1 MKNQEANKFYQI
13 LQKQFSR
20 RINLDLSRIKYFLFK
35 KKIYPNQIEGEI
47 ITVKGSDGKN
57 SVVQSLKAIFIE
69 NKKKITTFTSPGI
82 ISPLDRIFI
91 KDKFISF
98 KKFKNISKKII
109 KSKIKLTLFE
119 AITLIYIICINKLK
133 GFDYH
138 IVEAGAGWEK
148 DSINLWENPKIQIV
162 TNINLQHLDLFK
174 VKTLAEV
181 VKIKVGYLSKNTNI
195 YIGKQ
200 TPKVLK
206 IIKKILKKNPSKITY
221 PSTWKIIKSKNEY
234 SYKDRK
240 NTIPIKSRYIHS
252 EGLLNNLGLAI
263 KVALDFNIAPS
274 IIKKTIPKINYEGR
288 MQYVNKGRLRKFLN
302 KNEELLL
309 DGAHSNTSG
318 KNLFNYLKT
327 IKLPIYCVWGMQ
339 KNKVPDE
346 FLKEFKGIFKKII
359 TVKIPNEPNSCSAK
373 QLMDI
378 ANDQNYNVEI
388 AKGIKQSLQILSSKE
403 KKLIV
408 VMGSLYWVGSVLKEN

>member
-1 MKNQEANKFYQI
+1 MISSEIYYNK
-13 LQKQFSR
+13 LQKKYSR
-20 RINLDLSRIKYFLFK
+20 KINLDRKRIFK
-35 KKIYPNQIEGEI
+35 VLKKLKFPHLNLKKPINLI
-47 ITVKGSDGKN
+47 GSDGKYTTGIN
-57 SVVQSLKAIFIE
+57 LLNFIE
-69 NKKKITTFTSPGI
+69 ANKKNTTFFQSPHLV
-82 ISPLDRIFI
+82 SVCHRFRL
-91 KDKFISF
+91 KKKFINLNQIQ
-98 KKFKNISKKII
+98 KYEDII
-109 KSKIKLTLFE
+109 DKTRLKLTLFE
-119 AITLIYIICINKLK
+119 VLTMIYLLAANDQKKVDYNIC
-133 GFDYH
+133 
-138 IVEAGAGWEK
+138 EAGAGFEA
-148 DSINLWENPKIQIV
+148 DSTNLWEVPEAQII

-206 IIKKILKKNPSKITY
+206 IIKKILKKNTSKITY
-221 PSTWKIIKSKNEY
+221 PSTWKIIKSKNKY

-288 MQYVNKGRLRKFLN
+288 MQYVNKGKLRKYLN

-373 QLMDI
+373 QLMNI

-388 AKGIKQSLQILSSKE
+388 AKGIKQALQTLSSKE

>member
-1 MKNQEANKFYQI
+1 MISSEIYYNK
-13 LQKQFSR
+13 LQKKYSR
-20 RINLDLSRIKYFLFK
+20 KINLDRKRIFK
-35 KKIYPNQIEGEI
+35 VLKKLKFPHLNLKKPINLI
-47 ITVKGSDGKN
+47 GSDGKYTTGIN
-57 SVVQSLKAIFIE
+57 LLNFIE
-69 NKKKITTFTSPGI
+69 ANKKNTTFFQSPHLV
-82 ISPLDRIFI
+82 SVCHRFRL
-91 KDKFISF
+91 KKKFINLNQIQ
-98 KKFKNISKKII
+98 KYEDII
-109 KSKIKLTLFE
+109 NKTRLKLTLFE
-119 AITLIYIICINKLK
+119 ALTMIYLLAANDQKKI
-133 GFDYH
+133 DYH
-138 IVEAGAGWEK
+138 ICEAGAGFEA
-148 DSINLWENPKIQIV
+148 DSTNLWQAPEAQII

-288 MQYVNKGRLRKFLN
+288 MQYVNKGKLRKYLN
-302 KNEELLL
+302 ENEELLL

-373 QLMDI
+373 QLMNI

-388 AKGIKQSLQILSSKE
+388 AKGIKQALQTLSSKE

>member
-1 MKNQEANKFYQI
+1 MISSEIYYNK
-13 LQKQFSR
+13 LQKKYSR
-20 RINLDLSRIKYFLFK
+20 KINLDRKRIFK
-35 KKIYPNQIEGEI
+35 VLKKLNFPHLNLKKPINLI
-47 ITVKGSDGKN
+47 GSDGKYTTGIN
-57 SVVQSLKAIFIE
+57 LLNFLEA
-69 NKKKITTFTSPGI
+69 NKKNTTFFQSPHLV
-82 ISPLDRIFI
+82 SVCHRFRL
-91 KDKFISF
+91 KKKFINLNQIQ
-98 KKFKNISKKII
+98 KYEDII
-109 KSKIKLTLFE
+109 DKTRLKLTLFE
-119 AITLIYIICINKLK
+119 ALTMIYLLAANDQKKVDYNIC
-133 GFDYH
+133 
-138 IVEAGAGWEK
+138 EAGAGFEA
-148 DSINLWENPKIQIV
+148 DSTNLWEVPEAQII

-174 VKTLAEV
+174 VKTLEEV
-181 VKIKVGYLSKNTNI
+181 VKIKVGYLSKNTKI

-206 IIKKILKKNPSKITY
+206 IIKKILKKNKSKVSY
-221 PSTWKIIKSKNEY
+221 PSNWKIIKSKNKY

-263 KVALDFNIAPS
+263 QVALDFNVAPS

-288 MQYVNKGRLRKFLN
+288 MQYIKKGKLRKYLN

-327 IKLPIYCVWGMQ
+327 IKLPIYCIWGMQ

-346 FLKEFKGIFKKII
+346 FLKEFNSIFKKII

-373 QLMDI
+373 QLMNI

-388 AKGIKQSLQILSSKE
+388 AKGIKQALHSLSSKE

>member
-1 MKNQEANKFYQI
+1 MISSEIYYNK
-13 LQKQFSR
+13 LQKKYSR
-20 RINLDLSRIKYFLFK
+20 KINLDRKRIFK
-35 KKIYPNQIEGEI
+35 VLKKLKFPHLNLKKPISLI
-47 ITVKGSDGKN
+47 GSDGKYTTGIN
-57 SVVQSLKAIFIE
+57 LLNFLEA
-69 NKKKITTFTSPGI
+69 NKKNTTFFQSPHLV
-82 ISPLDRIFI
+82 SVCHRFRL
-91 KDKFISF
+91 KKKFINLNQIQ
-98 KKFKNISKKII
+98 KYEDII
-109 KSKIKLTLFE
+109 DKTRLKLTLFE
-119 AITLIYIICINKLK
+119 ALTMIYLLAANDQKKIDYNIC
-133 GFDYH
+133 
-138 IVEAGAGWEK
+138 EAGAGFEA
-148 DSINLWENPKIQIV
+148 DSTNLWEVPEAQII

-181 VKIKVGYLSKNTNI
+181 VKIKVGYLSKNTKI

-200 TPKVLK
+200 TPKVLE

-221 PSTWKIIKSKNEY
+221 PSTWKIIKIKNEY

-252 EGLLNNLGLAI
+252 EGLLDNLGLAI

-288 MQYVNKGRLRKFLN
+288 MQYINKGRLRKFLN

-346 FLKEFKGIFKKII
+346 FLKEFNSIFKKII

-373 QLMDI
+373 QLMNI

-388 AKGIKQSLQILSSKE
+388 AKGIKQALHTLSSKE

>member
-1 MKNQEANKFYQI
+1 MISSEIYYNK
-13 LQKQFSR
+13 LQKKYSR
-20 RINLDLSRIKYFLFK
+20 KINLDRKRIFK
-35 KKIYPNQIEGEI
+35 VLKKLNFPHLNLKKPINLI
-47 ITVKGSDGKN
+47 GSDGKYTTGIN
-57 SVVQSLKAIFIE
+57 LLNFLEA
-69 NKKKITTFTSPGI
+69 NKKNTTFFQSPHLV
-82 ISPLDRIFI
+82 SVCHRFRL
-91 KDKFISF
+91 KKKFINLNQIQ
-98 KKFKNISKKII
+98 KYEDII
-109 KSKIKLTLFE
+109 DKTGLKLTLFE
-119 AITLIYIICINKLK
+119 VLTMIYLLAANDQKKVDYNIC
-133 GFDYH
+133 
-138 IVEAGAGWEK
+138 EAGAGFEA
-148 DSINLWENPKIQIV
+148 DSTNLWEVPEAQII

-174 VKTLAEV
+174 VKTLEEV
-181 VKIKVGYLSKNTNI
+181 VKIKVGYLSKNTKI

-200 TPKVLK
+200 TPNVLK
-206 IIKKILKKNPSKITY
+206 IIKKILKKNKSKVSY
-221 PSTWKIIKSKNEY
+221 PSNWKIIKSKNKY

-263 KVALDFNIAPS
+263 QVALDFNVAPS

-288 MQYVNKGRLRKFLN
+288 MQYIKKGKLRKYLN

-327 IKLPIYCVWGMQ
+327 IKLPIYCIWGMQ

-346 FLKEFKGIFKKII
+346 FLKEFNSIFRKII

-373 QLMDI
+373 QLMNI

-388 AKGIKQSLQILSSKE
+388 AKGIKQALHSLSSKE

>member
-1 MKNQEANKFYQI
+1 MISSEIYYNK
-13 LQKQFSR
+13 LQKKYSR
-20 RINLDLSRIKYFLFK
+20 KINLDRKRIFK
-35 KKIYPNQIEGEI
+35 VLKKLKFPHLNLKKPINLI
-47 ITVKGSDGKN
+47 GSDGKYTTGIN
-57 SVVQSLKAIFIE
+57 LLNFIE
-69 NKKKITTFTSPGI
+69 ANKKNTTFFQSPHLV
-82 ISPLDRIFI
+82 SVCHRFRL
-91 KDKFISF
+91 KKKFINLNQIQ
-98 KKFKNISKKII
+98 KYEDII
-109 KSKIKLTLFE
+109 DKTRLKLTLFE
-119 AITLIYIICINKLK
+119 ALTMIYLLAANDQKKVDYNIC
-133 GFDYH
+133 
-138 IVEAGAGWEK
+138 EAGAGFEA
-148 DSINLWENPKIQIV
+148 DSTNLWEVPEAQII

-206 IIKKILKKNPSKITY
+206 IIKKILKKNTSKITY

-346 FLKEFKGIFKKII
+346 FLKEFNSIFKKII

-373 QLMDI
+373 QLMNI
-378 ANDQNYNVEI
+378 ANDQNYNVET
-388 AKGIKQSLQILSSKE
+388 AKGIKQALQTLSSKE

>member
-1 MKNQEANKFYQI
+1 MISSEIYYNK
-13 LQKQFSR
+13 LQKKYSR
-20 RINLDLSRIKYFLFK
+20 KINLDRKRIFK
-35 KKIYPNQIEGEI
+35 VLKKLKFPHLNLKKPINLI
-47 ITVKGSDGKN
+47 GSDGKYTTGIN
-57 SVVQSLKAIFIE
+57 LLNFIE
-69 NKKKITTFTSPGI
+69 ANKKNTTFFQSPHLV
-82 ISPLDRIFI
+82 SVCHRFRL
-91 KDKFISF
+91 KKKFINLNQIQ
-98 KKFKNISKKII
+98 KYEDII
-109 KSKIKLTLFE
+109 DKTRLKLTLFE
-119 AITLIYIICINKLK
+119 ALTMIYLLAANDQKKIDYNIC
-133 GFDYH
+133 
-138 IVEAGAGWEK
+138 EAGAGFEA
-148 DSINLWENPKIQIV
+148 DSTNLWEVPEAQII

-174 VKTLAEV
+174 VKTLEEV
-181 VKIKVGYLSKNTNI
+181 VKIKVGYLSKNTKI

-206 IIKKILKKNPSKITY
+206 IIKKILKKNTSKITY

-288 MQYVNKGRLRKFLN
+288 MQYINKGRLRKFLN

-346 FLKEFKGIFKKII
+346 FLKEFNSIFKKII

-373 QLMDI
+373 QLMNI

-388 AKGIKQSLQILSSKE
+388 AKGIKQALHTLSSKE

>member
-1 MKNQEANKFYQI
+1 MISSEIYYNK
-13 LQKQFSR
+13 LQKKYSR
-20 RINLDLSRIKYFLFK
+20 KINLDRKRIFK
-35 KKIYPNQIEGEI
+35 VLKKLNFPHLNLKKPINLI
-47 ITVKGSDGKN
+47 GSDGKYTTGIN
-57 SVVQSLKAIFIE
+57 LLNFLEA
-69 NKKKITTFTSPGI
+69 NKKNTTFFQSPHLV
-82 ISPLDRIFI
+82 SVCHRFRL
-91 KDKFISF
+91 KKKFINLNQIQ
-98 KKFKNISKKII
+98 KYEDII
-109 KSKIKLTLFE
+109 DKTRLKLTLFE
-119 AITLIYIICINKLK
+119 VLTMIYLLAANDQKKVDYNIC
-133 GFDYH
+133 
-138 IVEAGAGWEK
+138 EAGAGFEA
-148 DSINLWENPKIQIV
+148 DSTNLWEVPEAQII

-174 VKTLAEV
+174 VKTLEEV
-181 VKIKVGYLSKNTNI
+181 VKIKVGYLSENTKI

-206 IIKKILKKNPSKITY
+206 IIKKILKKNKSKVSY
-221 PSTWKIIKSKNEY
+221 PSNWKIIKSKNKY

-263 KVALDFNIAPS
+263 QVALDFNVAPS

-288 MQYVNKGRLRKFLN
+288 MQYIKKGKLRKYLN

-327 IKLPIYCVWGMQ
+327 IKLPIYCIWGMQ

-346 FLKEFKGIFKKII
+346 FLKEFNSIFKKII

-373 QLMDI
+373 QLMNI

-388 AKGIKQSLQILSSKE
+388 AKGIKQALHSLSSKE

>member
-1 MKNQEANKFYQI
+1 MISSEIYYNK
-13 LQKQFSR
+13 LQKKYSR
-20 RINLDLSRIKYFLFK
+20 KINLDRKRIFK
-35 KKIYPNQIEGEI
+35 VLKKLKFPHLNLKKPINLI
-47 ITVKGSDGKN
+47 GSDGKYTTGIN
-57 SVVQSLKAIFIE
+57 LLNFIE
-69 NKKKITTFTSPGI
+69 ANKKNTTFFQSPHLV
-82 ISPLDRIFI
+82 SVCHRFRL
-91 KDKFISF
+91 KKKFINLNQIQ
-98 KKFKNISKKII
+98 KYENIIDKTLL
-109 KSKIKLTLFE
+109 KLTLFE
-119 AITLIYIICINKLK
+119 ALTMIYLLAANDQKKI
-133 GFDYH
+133 DYH
-138 IVEAGAGWEK
+138 ICEAGAGFEA
-148 DSINLWENPKIQIV
+148 DSTNLWEAPEAQII

-181 VKIKVGYLSKNTNI
+181 VKIKVGYLSKNTKI

-206 IIKKILKKNPSKITY
+206 IIKKILKKNSSKITY

-288 MQYVNKGRLRKFLN
+288 MQYVKKGRLRKFLN

-346 FLKEFKGIFKKII
+346 FLKEFNNIFKKII

-373 QLMDI
+373 QLMNI

-388 AKGIKQSLQILSSKE
+388 AKGIKQALHSLSSKE

>member
-1 MKNQEANKFYQI
+1 MISSEIYYNK
-13 LQKQFSR
+13 LQKKYSR
-20 RINLDLSRIKYFLFK
+20 KINLDRKRIFK
-35 KKIYPNQIEGEI
+35 VLKKLKFPHLNLKKPINLI
-47 ITVKGSDGKN
+47 GSDGKYTTGIN
-57 SVVQSLKAIFIE
+57 LLNFIE
-69 NKKKITTFTSPGI
+69 ANKKNTTFFQSPHLV
-82 ISPLDRIFI
+82 SVCHRFRL
-91 KDKFISF
+91 KKKFINLNQIQ
-98 KKFKNISKKII
+98 KYEDII
-109 KSKIKLTLFE
+109 DKTRLKLTLFE
-119 AITLIYIICINKLK
+119 ALTMIYLLAANDQKKIDYNIC
-133 GFDYH
+133 
-138 IVEAGAGWEK
+138 EAGAGFEA
-148 DSINLWENPKIQIV
+148 DSTNLWEVPEAQII

-206 IIKKILKKNPSKITY
+206 IIKKILKKNTSKITY

-339 KNKVPDE
+339 KNKVPDQ

-373 QLMDI
+373 QLMNI

-388 AKGIKQSLQILSSKE
+388 AKGIKQALQTLSSKE

>member
-1 MKNQEANKFYQI
+1 MISSEIYYNK
-13 LQKQFSR
+13 LQKKYSR
-20 RINLDLSRIKYFLFK
+20 KINLDRKRIFK
-35 KKIYPNQIEGEI
+35 VLKKLKFPHLNLKKPINLI
-47 ITVKGSDGKN
+47 GSDGKYTTGIN
-57 SVVQSLKAIFIE
+57 LLNFIE
-69 NKKKITTFTSPGI
+69 ANKKNTTFFQSPHLV
-82 ISPLDRIFI
+82 SVCHRFRL
-91 KDKFISF
+91 KKKFINLNQIQ
-98 KKFKNISKKII
+98 KYEDII
-109 KSKIKLTLFE
+109 DKTRLKLTLFE
-119 AITLIYIICINKLK
+119 ALTMIYLLAANDQKKIDYNIC
-133 GFDYH
+133 
-138 IVEAGAGWEK
+138 EAGAGFEA
-148 DSINLWENPKIQIV
+148 DSTNLWEVPEAQII

-174 VKTLAEV
+174 VKTLEEV
-181 VKIKVGYLSKNTNI
+181 VKIKVGYLSKNTKI

-206 IIKKILKKNPSKITY
+206 IIKKILKKNTSKITY

-252 EGLLNNLGLAI
+252 EGLLDNLGLAI

-288 MQYVNKGRLRKFLN
+288 MQYINKGRLRKFLN

-346 FLKEFKGIFKKII
+346 FLKEFNSIFKKII

-373 QLMDI
+373 QLMNI

-388 AKGIKQSLQILSSKE
+388 AKGIKQALHTLSSKE

>member
-1 MKNQEANKFYQI
+1 MISSEIYYNK
-13 LQKQFSR
+13 LQKKYSR
-20 RINLDLSRIKYFLFK
+20 KINLDRKRIFK
-35 KKIYPNQIEGEI
+35 VLKKLKFPHLNLKKPINLI
-47 ITVKGSDGKN
+47 GSDGKYTTGIN
-57 SVVQSLKAIFIE
+57 LLNFIE
-69 NKKKITTFTSPGI
+69 ANKKNTTFFQSPHLV
-82 ISPLDRIFI
+82 SVCHRFRL
-91 KDKFISF
+91 KKKFINLNQIQ
-98 KKFKNISKKII
+98 KYEDII
-109 KSKIKLTLFE
+109 DKTRLKLTLFE
-119 AITLIYIICINKLK
+119 VLTMIYLLAANDQKKVDYNIC
-133 GFDYH
+133 
-138 IVEAGAGWEK
+138 EAGAGFEA
-148 DSINLWENPKIQIV
+148 DSTNLWEVPEAQII

-174 VKTLAEV
+174 VKTLEEV

-206 IIKKILKKNPSKITY
+206 IIKKILKKNSSKITY

-346 FLKEFKGIFKKII
+346 FLKEFNSIFKKII

-373 QLMDI
+373 QLMNI

-388 AKGIKQSLQILSSKE
+388 AKGIMQALQTLSSKE

>member
-1 MKNQEANKFYQI
+1 MISSEIYYNK
-13 LQKQFSR
+13 LQKKYSR
-20 RINLDLSRIKYFLFK
+20 KINLDRKRIFK
-35 KKIYPNQIEGEI
+35 VLKKLKFPHLNLKKPINLI
-47 ITVKGSDGKN
+47 GSDGKYTTGIN
-57 SVVQSLKAIFIE
+57 LLNFIE
-69 NKKKITTFTSPGI
+69 ANKKNTTFFQSPHLV
-82 ISPLDRIFI
+82 SVCHRFRL
-91 KDKFISF
+91 KKKFINLNQIQ
-98 KKFKNISKKII
+98 KYEDII
-109 KSKIKLTLFE
+109 DKTRLKLTLFE
-119 AITLIYIICINKLK
+119 ALTMIYLLAANDQKKIDYNIC
-133 GFDYH
+133 
-138 IVEAGAGWEK
+138 EAGAGFEA
-148 DSINLWENPKIQIV
+148 DSTNLWEVPEAQII

-174 VKTLAEV
+174 VKTLEEV
-181 VKIKVGYLSKNTNI
+181 VKIKVGYLSKNTKI

-288 MQYVNKGRLRKFLN
+288 MQYINKGRLRKFLN

-346 FLKEFKGIFKKII
+346 FLKEFNSIFKKII

-373 QLMDI
+373 QLMNI

-388 AKGIKQSLQILSSKE
+388 AKGIKQALHTLSSKE

>member
-1 MKNQEANKFYQI
+1 MISSEIYYNK
-13 LQKQFSR
+13 LQKKYSR
-20 RINLDLSRIKYFLFK
+20 KINLDRKRIFK
-35 KKIYPNQIEGEI
+35 VLKKLNFPHLNLKKPINLI
-47 ITVKGSDGKN
+47 GSDGKYTTGIN
-57 SVVQSLKAIFIE
+57 LLNFLEA
-69 NKKKITTFTSPGI
+69 NKKNTTFFQSPHLV
-82 ISPLDRIFI
+82 SVCHRFRL
-91 KDKFISF
+91 KKKFINLNQIQ
-98 KKFKNISKKII
+98 KYEDII
-109 KSKIKLTLFE
+109 DKTRLKLTLFE
-119 AITLIYIICINKLK
+119 VLTMIYLLAANDQKKVDYNIC
-133 GFDYH
+133 
-138 IVEAGAGWEK
+138 EAGAGFEA
-148 DSINLWENPKIQIV
+148 DSTNLWEVPEAQII

-174 VKTLAEV
+174 VKTLEEV
-181 VKIKVGYLSKNTNI
+181 VKIKVGYLSKNTKI

-221 PSTWKIIKSKNEY
+221 PSNWKIIKSKNKY

-263 KVALDFNIAPS
+263 QVALDFNVAPS

-288 MQYVNKGRLRKFLN
+288 MQYIKKGKLRKYLN

-327 IKLPIYCVWGMQ
+327 IKLPIYCIWGMQ

-346 FLKEFKGIFKKII
+346 FLKEFNSIFKKII

-373 QLMDI
+373 QLMNI

-388 AKGIKQSLQILSSKE
+388 AKGIKQALHSLSSKE

>member
-1 MKNQEANKFYQI
+1 MISSEIYYNK
-13 LQKQFSR
+13 LQKKYSR
-20 RINLDLSRIKYFLFK
+20 KINLDRKRIFK
-35 KKIYPNQIEGEI
+35 VLKKLKFPHLNLKKPINLI
-47 ITVKGSDGKN
+47 GSDGKYTTGIN
-57 SVVQSLKAIFIE
+57 LLNFIE
-69 NKKKITTFTSPGI
+69 ANKKNTTFFQSPHLV
-82 ISPLDRIFI
+82 SVCHRFRL
-91 KDKFISF
+91 KKKFINLNQIQ
-98 KKFKNISKKII
+98 KYEDII
-109 KSKIKLTLFE
+109 DKTRLKLTLFE
-119 AITLIYIICINKLK
+119 ALTMIYLLAANDQKKIDYNIC
-133 GFDYH
+133 
-138 IVEAGAGWEK
+138 EAGAGFEA
-148 DSINLWENPKIQIV
+148 DSTNLWEVPEAQII

-174 VKTLAEV
+174 VKTLEEV
-181 VKIKVGYLSKNTNI
+181 VKIKVGYLSKNTKI

-206 IIKKILKKNPSKITY
+206 IIKKILKKNTSKITY
-221 PSTWKIIKSKNEY
+221 PSTWKIIKSKNKY

-288 MQYVNKGRLRKFLN
+288 MHYINKGRLRKFLN

-373 QLMDI
+373 QLMNI

-388 AKGIKQSLQILSSKE
+388 AKGIKQALQTLSSKE

>member
-1 MKNQEANKFYQI
+1 MISSEIYYNK
-13 LQKQFSR
+13 LQKKYSR
-20 RINLDLSRIKYFLFK
+20 KINLDRKRIFK
-35 KKIYPNQIEGEI
+35 VLKKLKFPHLNLKKPINLI
-47 ITVKGSDGKN
+47 GSDGKYTTGIN
-57 SVVQSLKAIFIE
+57 LLNFLEA
-69 NKKKITTFTSPGI
+69 NKKNTTFFQSPHLV
-82 ISPLDRIFI
+82 SVRHRFRL
-91 KDKFISF
+91 KKKFINLNQIQ
-98 KKFKNISKKII
+98 KYEDII
-109 KSKIKLTLFE
+109 DKTRLKLTLFE
-119 AITLIYIICINKLK
+119 ALTMIYLLAANDQKKI
-133 GFDYH
+133 DYH
-138 IVEAGAGWEK
+138 ICEAGAGFEA
-148 DSINLWENPKIQIV
+148 DSTNLWQSPEAQII

-174 VKTLAEV
+174 VKTLEEV

-206 IIKKILKKNPSKITY
+206 IIKKILKKNSSKITY

-327 IKLPIYCVWGMQ
+327 IKLPIYCIWGMQ

-346 FLKEFKGIFKKII
+346 FLKEFNSIFKKII

-373 QLMDI
+373 QLMNI

-388 AKGIKQSLQILSSKE
+388 AKGIKQALQTLSSKE

>member
-1 MKNQEANKFYQI
+1 MISSEIYYNK
-13 LQKQFSR
+13 LQKKYSR
-20 RINLDLSRIKYFLFK
+20 KINLDRKRIFK
-35 KKIYPNQIEGEI
+35 VLKKLKFPHLNLKKPINLI
-47 ITVKGSDGKN
+47 GSDGKYTTGIN
-57 SVVQSLKAIFIE
+57 LLNFIE
-69 NKKKITTFTSPGI
+69 ANKKNTTFFQSPHLV
-82 ISPLDRIFI
+82 SVCHRFRL
-91 KDKFISF
+91 KKKFINLNQIQ
-98 KKFKNISKKII
+98 KYEDII
-109 KSKIKLTLFE
+109 DKTRLKLTLFE
-119 AITLIYIICINKLK
+119 ALTMIYLLAANDQKKIDYNIC
-133 GFDYH
+133 
-138 IVEAGAGWEK
+138 EAGAGFEA
-148 DSINLWENPKIQIV
+148 DSTNLWEVPEAQII

-174 VKTLAEV
+174 VKTLEEV
-181 VKIKVGYLSKNTNI
+181 VKIKVGYLSKNTKI

-288 MQYVNKGRLRKFLN
+288 MQYVNKGKLRKYLN

-373 QLMDI
+373 QLMNI

-388 AKGIKQSLQILSSKE
+388 AKGIKQALHTLSSKE

>member
-1 MKNQEANKFYQI
+1 MISSEIYYNK
-13 LQKQFSR
+13 LQKKYSR
-20 RINLDLSRIKYFLFK
+20 KINLDRKRIFK
-35 KKIYPNQIEGEI
+35 VLKKLKFPHLNLKKPISLI
-47 ITVKGSDGKN
+47 GSDGKYTTGIN
-57 SVVQSLKAIFIE
+57 LLNFLEA
-69 NKKKITTFTSPGI
+69 NKKNTTFFQSPHLV
-82 ISPLDRIFI
+82 SVCHRFRL
-91 KDKFISF
+91 KKKFINLNQIQ
-98 KKFKNISKKII
+98 KYEDII
-109 KSKIKLTLFE
+109 DKTRLKLTLFE
-119 AITLIYIICINKLK
+119 ALTMIYLLAANDQKKIDYNIC
-133 GFDYH
+133 
-138 IVEAGAGWEK
+138 EAGAGFEA
-148 DSINLWENPKIQIV
+148 DSTNLWEVPEAQII

-174 VKTLAEV
+174 VKTLEEV
-181 VKIKVGYLSKNTNI
+181 VKIKVGYLSKNTKI

-206 IIKKILKKNPSKITY
+206 IIKKILKKNTSKITY

-288 MQYVNKGRLRKFLN
+288 MQYINKGRLRKFLN

-346 FLKEFKGIFKKII
+346 FLKEFNSIFKKII

-373 QLMDI
+373 QLMNI

-388 AKGIKQSLQILSSKE
+388 AKGIKQALHTLSSKE

>member
-1 MKNQEANKFYQI
+1 MISSEIYYNK
-13 LQKQFSR
+13 LQKKYSR
-20 RINLDLSRIKYFLFK
+20 KINLDRKRIFK
-35 KKIYPNQIEGEI
+35 VLKKLKFPHLNLKKPINLI
-47 ITVKGSDGKN
+47 GSDGKYTTGIN
-57 SVVQSLKAIFIE
+57 LLNFIE
-69 NKKKITTFTSPGI
+69 ANKKNTTFFQSPHLV
-82 ISPLDRIFI
+82 SVCHRFRL
-91 KDKFISF
+91 KKKFINLNQIQ
-98 KKFKNISKKII
+98 KYEDII
-109 KSKIKLTLFE
+109 DKTRLKLTLFE
-119 AITLIYIICINKLK
+119 ALTMIYLLAANDQKKIDYNIC
-133 GFDYH
+133 
-138 IVEAGAGWEK
+138 EAGAGFEA
-148 DSINLWENPKIQIV
+148 DSTNLWEVPEAQII

-174 VKTLAEV
+174 VKTLEEV
-181 VKIKVGYLSKNTNI
+181 VKIKVGYLSKNTKI

-206 IIKKILKKNPSKITY
+206 IIKKILKKNTSKITY
-221 PSTWKIIKSKNEY
+221 PSTWKIIKSKNKY

-288 MQYVNKGRLRKFLN
+288 MQYVKKGKLRKYLN

-373 QLMDI
+373 QLMNI

-388 AKGIKQSLQILSSKE
+388 AKGIKQALQTLSSKE

>member
-1 MKNQEANKFYQI
+1 MISSEIYYNK
-13 LQKQFSR
+13 LQKKYSR
-20 RINLDLSRIKYFLFK
+20 KINLDRKRIFK
-35 KKIYPNQIEGEI
+35 VLKKLKFPHLNLKKPINLI
-47 ITVKGSDGKN
+47 GSDGKYTTGIN
-57 SVVQSLKAIFIE
+57 LLNFIE
-69 NKKKITTFTSPGI
+69 ANKKNTTFFQSPHLV
-82 ISPLDRIFI
+82 SVCHRFRL
-91 KDKFISF
+91 KKKFINLNQIQ
-98 KKFKNISKKII
+98 KYEDII
-109 KSKIKLTLFE
+109 DKTRLKLTLFE
-119 AITLIYIICINKLK
+119 ALTMIYLLAANDQKKI
-133 GFDYH
+133 DYH
-138 IVEAGAGWEK
+138 ICEAGAGFEA
-148 DSINLWENPKIQIV
+148 DSTNLWEAPEAQII

-174 VKTLAEV
+174 VKTLAEI

-288 MQYVNKGRLRKFLN
+288 MQYVNKGKLRKYIN
-302 KNEELLL
+302 KNEGLLL

-373 QLMDI
+373 QLMNI
-378 ANDQNYNVEI
+378 ANDQNYNVET
-388 AKGIKQSLQILSSKE
+388 AKGIKQALQTLSSKE

>member
-1 MKNQEANKFYQI
+1 MISSEIYYNK
-13 LQKQFSR
+13 LQKKYSR
-20 RINLDLSRIKYFLFK
+20 KINLDRKRIFK
-35 KKIYPNQIEGEI
+35 VLKKLKFPHLNLKKPINLI
-47 ITVKGSDGKN
+47 GSDGKYTTGIN
-57 SVVQSLKAIFIE
+57 LLNFIE
-69 NKKKITTFTSPGI
+69 ANKKNTTFFQSPHLV
-82 ISPLDRIFI
+82 SVCHRFRL
-91 KDKFISF
+91 KKKFINLNQIQ
-98 KKFKNISKKII
+98 KYEDII
-109 KSKIKLTLFE
+109 DKTRLKLTLFE
-119 AITLIYIICINKLK
+119 ALTMIYLLAANDQKKI
-133 GFDYH
+133 DYH
-138 IVEAGAGWEK
+138 ICEAGAGFEA
-148 DSINLWENPKIQIV
+148 DSTNLWQAPEAQII

-206 IIKKILKKNPSKITY
+206 IIKKILKKNTSKITY
-221 PSTWKIIKSKNEY
+221 PSTWKIIKSKNKY

-288 MQYVNKGRLRKFLN
+288 MQYVNKGKLRKYLN

-373 QLMDI
+373 QLMNI

-388 AKGIKQSLQILSSKE
+388 AKGIKQALQTLSSKE

>member
-1 MKNQEANKFYQI
+1 MISSEIYYNKLLKKY
-13 LQKQFSR
+13 SR
-20 RINLDLSRIKYFLFK
+20 KINLDRKRIFK
-35 KKIYPNQIEGEI
+35 VLKKLKFPHLNLKKPINLI
-47 ITVKGSDGKN
+47 GSDGKYTTGIN
-57 SVVQSLKAIFIE
+57 LLNFIE
-69 NKKKITTFTSPGI
+69 ANKKNTTFFQSPHLV
-82 ISPLDRIFI
+82 SVCHRFRL
-91 KDKFISF
+91 KKKFINLNQIQ
-98 KKFKNISKKII
+98 KYEDII
-109 KSKIKLTLFE
+109 DKTRLKLTLFE
-119 AITLIYIICINKLK
+119 ALTMIYLLAANDQKKIDYNIC
-133 GFDYH
+133 
-138 IVEAGAGWEK
+138 EAGAGFEA
-148 DSINLWENPKIQIV
+148 DSTNLWEVPEAQII

-288 MQYVNKGRLRKFLN
+288 MQYVNKGKLRKYLN

-346 FLKEFKGIFKKII
+346 FLKEFNSIFKKII

-373 QLMDI
+373 QLMNI

-388 AKGIKQSLQILSSKE
+388 AKGIKQALHSLSSKE

>member
-1 MKNQEANKFYQI
+1 MISSEIYYNK
-13 LQKQFSR
+13 LQKKYSR
-20 RINLDLSRIKYFLFK
+20 KINLDRKRIFK
-35 KKIYPNQIEGEI
+35 VLKKLKFPHLNLKNPINLI
-47 ITVKGSDGKN
+47 GSDGKYTTGIN
-57 SVVQSLKAIFIE
+57 LLNFIE
-69 NKKKITTFTSPGI
+69 ANKKNTTFFQSPHLV
-82 ISPLDRIFI
+82 SVCHRFRL
-91 KDKFISF
+91 KKKFINLNQIQ
-98 KKFKNISKKII
+98 KYEDII
-109 KSKIKLTLFE
+109 HKTRLKLTLFE
-119 AITLIYIICINKLK
+119 ALTMIYLLAANDQKKIDYNIC
-133 GFDYH
+133 
-138 IVEAGAGWEK
+138 EAGAGFEA
-148 DSINLWENPKIQIV
+148 DSTNLWEVPKAQII

-174 VKTLAEV
+174 VKTLTEV
-181 VKIKVGYLSKNTNI
+181 VKIKVGYLSKKTNI

-206 IIKKILKKNPSKITY
+206 IIKKILKKNPSKIIY

-234 SYKDRK
+234 SYKDIK

-288 MQYVNKGRLRKFLN
+288 MQYLKKGKLRKYLN

-359 TVKIPNEPNSCSAK
+359 TVKIPNEPNSCLAK
-373 QLMDI
+373 QLMNI

-388 AKGIKQSLQILSSKE
+388 AKGIKQALQTLSSKE

>member
-1 MKNQEANKFYQI
+1 MISSEIYYNK
-13 LQKQFSR
+13 LQKKYSR
-20 RINLDLSRIKYFLFK
+20 KINLDRKRIFK
-35 KKIYPNQIEGEI
+35 VLKKLKFPHLNLKNPINLI
-47 ITVKGSDGKN
+47 GSDGKYTTGIN
-57 SVVQSLKAIFIE
+57 LLNFIE
-69 NKKKITTFTSPGI
+69 ANKKNTTFFQSPHLV
-82 ISPLDRIFI
+82 SVCHRFRL
-91 KDKFISF
+91 KKKFINLNQIQ
-98 KKFKNISKKII
+98 KYEDII
-109 KSKIKLTLFE
+109 HKTRLKLTLFE
-119 AITLIYIICINKLK
+119 ALTMIYLLAANDQKKIDYNIC
-133 GFDYH
+133 
-138 IVEAGAGWEK
+138 EAGAGFEA
-148 DSINLWENPKIQIV
+148 DSTNLWEAPKAQII

-174 VKTLAEV
+174 VKTLTEV
-181 VKIKVGYLSKNTNI
+181 VKIKVGYLSKKTNI

-206 IIKKILKKNPSKITY
+206 IIKKILKKNPSKIIY

-288 MQYVNKGRLRKFLN
+288 MQYLKKGKLRKYLN

-359 TVKIPNEPNSCSAK
+359 TVKIPNEPNSCLAK
-373 QLMDI
+373 QLMNI

-388 AKGIKQSLQILSSKE
+388 AKGIKQALQTLSSKE

>member
-1 MKNQEANKFYQI
+1 MISSEIYYNK
-13 LQKQFSR
+13 LQKKYSR
-20 RINLDLSRIKYFLFK
+20 KINLDRKRIFK
-35 KKIYPNQIEGEI
+35 VLKKLKFPHLNLKKPINLI
-47 ITVKGSDGKN
+47 GSDGKYTTGIN
-57 SVVQSLKAIFIE
+57 LLNFIE
-69 NKKKITTFTSPGI
+69 ANKKNTTFFQSPHLV
-82 ISPLDRIFI
+82 SVCHRFRL
-91 KDKFISF
+91 KKKFINLNQIQ
-98 KKFKNISKKII
+98 KYEDII
-109 KSKIKLTLFE
+109 NKTRLKLTLFE
-119 AITLIYIICINKLK
+119 ALTMIYLLAANDQKKI
-133 GFDYH
+133 DYH
-138 IVEAGAGWEK
+138 ICEAGAGFEA
-148 DSINLWENPKIQIV
+148 DSTNLWQAPEAQII

-288 MQYVNKGRLRKFLN
+288 MQYVNKGKLRKYLN
-302 KNEELLL
+302 ENEELLL

-373 QLMDI
+373 QLLNI

-388 AKGIKQSLQILSSKE
+388 AKGIKQALQTLSSKE

>member
-1 MKNQEANKFYQI
+1 MISSEIYYNK
-13 LQKQFSR
+13 LQKKYSR
-20 RINLDLSRIKYFLFK
+20 KINLDRKRIFK
-35 KKIYPNQIEGEI
+35 VLKKLKFPHLNLKKPINLI
-47 ITVKGSDGKN
+47 GSDGKYTTGIN
-57 SVVQSLKAIFIE
+57 LLNFIE
-69 NKKKITTFTSPGI
+69 ANKKNTTFFQSPHLV
-82 ISPLDRIFI
+82 SVCHRFRL
-91 KDKFISF
+91 KKKFINLNQIQ
-98 KKFKNISKKII
+98 KYEDII
-109 KSKIKLTLFE
+109 DKTRLKLTLFE
-119 AITLIYIICINKLK
+119 ALTMIYLLAANDQKKIDYNIC
-133 GFDYH
+133 
-138 IVEAGAGWEK
+138 EAGAGFEA
-148 DSINLWENPKIQIV
+148 DSTNLWEVPEAQII

-174 VKTLAEV
+174 VKTLEEV
-181 VKIKVGYLSKNTNI
+181 VKIKVGYLSKNTKI

-206 IIKKILKKNPSKITY
+206 IIKKILKKNTSKITY

-263 KVALDFNIAPS
+263 KVALDFNIAQS

-288 MQYVNKGRLRKFLN
+288 MQYIKKGKLRKYLN

-373 QLMDI
+373 QLMNI

-388 AKGIKQSLQILSSKE
+388 AKGIKQALNTLSSKE

>member
-1 MKNQEANKFYQI
+1 MISSEIYYNK
-13 LQKQFSR
+13 LQKKYSR
-20 RINLDLSRIKYFLFK
+20 KINLDRKRIFK
-35 KKIYPNQIEGEI
+35 VLKKLNFPHLNLKKPINLI
-47 ITVKGSDGKN
+47 GSDGKYTTGIN
-57 SVVQSLKAIFIE
+57 LLNFLEA
-69 NKKKITTFTSPGI
+69 NKKNTTFFQSPHLV
-82 ISPLDRIFI
+82 SVCHRFRL
-91 KDKFISF
+91 KKKFINLNQIQ
-98 KKFKNISKKII
+98 KYEDII
-109 KSKIKLTLFE
+109 DKTRLKLTLFE
-119 AITLIYIICINKLK
+119 VLTMIYLLAANDQKKVDYNIC
-133 GFDYH
+133 
-138 IVEAGAGWEK
+138 EAGAGFEA
-148 DSINLWENPKIQIV
+148 DSTNLWEVPEAQII

-174 VKTLAEV
+174 VKTLEEV
-181 VKIKVGYLSKNTNI
+181 VKIKVGYLSKNTKI

-200 TPKVLK
+200 TPNVLK
-206 IIKKILKKNPSKITY
+206 IIKKILKKNKSKVSY
-221 PSTWKIIKSKNEY
+221 PSNWKIIKSKNKY

-263 KVALDFNIAPS
+263 QVALDFNVAPS

-288 MQYVNKGRLRKFLN
+288 MQYIKKGKLRKYLN

-327 IKLPIYCVWGMQ
+327 IKLPIYCIWGMQ

-346 FLKEFKGIFKKII
+346 FLKEFNSIFKKII

-373 QLMDI
+373 QLMNI

-388 AKGIKQSLQILSSKE
+388 AKGIKQALHSLSSKE

>member
-1 MKNQEANKFYQI
+1 MISSEIYYNK
-13 LQKQFSR
+13 LQKKYSR
-20 RINLDLSRIKYFLFK
+20 KINLDRKRIFK
-35 KKIYPNQIEGEI
+35 VLKKLKFPHLNLKKPINLI
-47 ITVKGSDGKN
+47 GSDGKYTTGIN
-57 SVVQSLKAIFIE
+57 LLNFIE
-69 NKKKITTFTSPGI
+69 ANKKNTTFFQSPHLV
-82 ISPLDRIFI
+82 SVCHRFRL
-91 KDKFISF
+91 KKKFINLNQIQ
-98 KKFKNISKKII
+98 KYEDII
-109 KSKIKLTLFE
+109 DKTRLKLTLFE
-119 AITLIYIICINKLK
+119 ALTMIYLLAANDQKKI
-133 GFDYH
+133 DYH
-138 IVEAGAGWEK
+138 ICEAGAGFEA
-148 DSINLWENPKIQIV
+148 DSTNLWQAPEAQII

-181 VKIKVGYLSKNTNI
+181 VKIKVGYLSKNTKI

-221 PSTWKIIKSKNEY
+221 PSTWKIIKIKNEY

-252 EGLLNNLGLAI
+252 QGLLNNLGLAI

-288 MQYVNKGRLRKFLN
+288 MQYVNKGKLRKYLN

-373 QLMDI
+373 QLMNI
-378 ANDQNYNVEI
+378 ANDQNYNVET
-388 AKGIKQSLQILSSKE
+388 AKGIKQALQTLSSKE

>member
-1 MKNQEANKFYQI
+1 MISSEIYYNK
-13 LQKQFSR
+13 LQKKYSR
-20 RINLDLSRIKYFLFK
+20 KINLDRKRIFK
-35 KKIYPNQIEGEI
+35 VLKKLKFPHLNLKKPINLI
-47 ITVKGSDGKN
+47 GSDGKYTTGIN
-57 SVVQSLKAIFIE
+57 LLNFIE
-69 NKKKITTFTSPGI
+69 ANKKNTTFFQSPHLV
-82 ISPLDRIFI
+82 SVCHRFRL
-91 KDKFISF
+91 KKKFINLNQIQ
-98 KKFKNISKKII
+98 KYEDII
-109 KSKIKLTLFE
+109 DKTRLKLTLFE
-119 AITLIYIICINKLK
+119 ALTMIYLLAANDQKKI
-133 GFDYH
+133 DYH
-138 IVEAGAGWEK
+138 ICEAGAGFEA
-148 DSINLWENPKIQIV
+148 DSTNLWQAPEAQII

-181 VKIKVGYLSKNTNI
+181 VKIKVGYLSKNTKI

-221 PSTWKIIKSKNEY
+221 PSTWKIIKIKNEY

-288 MQYVNKGRLRKFLN
+288 MQYVNKGKLRKYLN

-373 QLMDI
+373 QLMNI
-378 ANDQNYNVEI
+378 ANDQNYNVET
-388 AKGIKQSLQILSSKE
+388 AKGIKQALQTLSTKE

>member
-1 MKNQEANKFYQI
+1 MISSEIYYNK
-13 LQKQFSR
+13 LQKKYSR
-20 RINLDLSRIKYFLFK
+20 KINLDRKRIFK
-35 KKIYPNQIEGEI
+35 VLKKLKFPHLNLKKPINLI
-47 ITVKGSDGKN
+47 GSDGKYTTGIN
-57 SVVQSLKAIFIE
+57 LLNFIE
-69 NKKKITTFTSPGI
+69 ANKKNTTFFQSPHLV
-82 ISPLDRIFI
+82 SVCHRFRL
-91 KDKFISF
+91 KKKFINLNQIQ
-98 KKFKNISKKII
+98 KYEDII
-109 KSKIKLTLFE
+109 DKTRLKLTLFE
-119 AITLIYIICINKLK
+119 ALTMIYLLAANDQKKIDYNIC
-133 GFDYH
+133 
-138 IVEAGAGWEK
+138 EAGAGFEA
-148 DSINLWENPKIQIV
+148 DSTNLWEVPEAQII

-174 VKTLAEV
+174 VKTLEEV
-181 VKIKVGYLSKNTNI
+181 VKIKVGYLSKNTKI

-206 IIKKILKKNPSKITY
+206 IIKKILKKNTSKITY
-221 PSTWKIIKSKNEY
+221 PSTWKIIKSKNKY

-288 MQYVNKGRLRKFLN
+288 MQYVNKGKLRKYLN

-373 QLMDI
+373 QLMNI

-388 AKGIKQSLQILSSKE
+388 AKGIKQALQTLSSKE

>member
-1 MKNQEANKFYQI
+1 MISSEIYYNK
-13 LQKQFSR
+13 LQKKYSR
-20 RINLDLSRIKYFLFK
+20 KINLDRKRIFK
-35 KKIYPNQIEGEI
+35 VLKKLKFPHLNLKKPINLI
-47 ITVKGSDGKN
+47 GSDGKYTTGIN
-57 SVVQSLKAIFIE
+57 LLNFIE
-69 NKKKITTFTSPGI
+69 ANKKNTTFFQSPHLV
-82 ISPLDRIFI
+82 SVCHRFRL
-91 KDKFISF
+91 KKKFINLNQIQ
-98 KKFKNISKKII
+98 KYEDII
-109 KSKIKLTLFE
+109 DKTRLKLTLFE
-119 AITLIYIICINKLK
+119 ALTMIYLLAANDQKKI
-133 GFDYH
+133 DYH
-138 IVEAGAGWEK
+138 ICEAGAGFEA
-148 DSINLWENPKIQIV
+148 DSTNLWQAPEAQII

-174 VKTLAEV
+174 VKTLEEV
-181 VKIKVGYLSKNTNI
+181 VKIKVGYLSKNTKI

-206 IIKKILKKNPSKITY
+206 IIKKILKKNTSKITY
-221 PSTWKIIKSKNEY
+221 PSTWKIIKSKNKY

-288 MQYVNKGRLRKFLN
+288 MQYVNKGKLRKYLN

-373 QLMDI
+373 QLMNI

-388 AKGIKQSLQILSSKE
+388 AKGIKQALQTLSSKE

>member
-1 MKNQEANKFYQI
+1 MISSEIYYNK
-13 LQKQFSR
+13 LQKKYSR
-20 RINLDLSRIKYFLFK
+20 KINLDRKRIFK
-35 KKIYPNQIEGEI
+35 VLKKLKFPHLNLKKPINLI
-47 ITVKGSDGKN
+47 GSDGKYTTGIN
-57 SVVQSLKAIFIE
+57 LLNFLEA
-69 NKKKITTFTSPGI
+69 NKKNTTFFQSPHLV
-82 ISPLDRIFI
+82 SVCHRFRL
-91 KDKFISF
+91 KKKFINLNQIQ
-98 KKFKNISKKII
+98 KYEDII
-109 KSKIKLTLFE
+109 DKTHLKLTLFE
-119 AITLIYIICINKLK
+119 ALTMIYLLAANDQKKVDYNIC
-133 GFDYH
+133 
-138 IVEAGAGWEK
+138 EAGAGFEA
-148 DSINLWENPKIQIV
+148 DSTNLWEVPEAQII

-174 VKTLAEV
+174 VKTLEEV
-181 VKIKVGYLSKNTNI
+181 VKIKVGYLSKNTKI

-206 IIKKILKKNPSKITY
+206 IIKKILKKNTSKITY
-221 PSTWKIIKSKNEY
+221 PSTWKIIKSKNKY

-288 MQYVNKGRLRKFLN
+288 MQYIKKGKLRKYLN

-327 IKLPIYCVWGMQ
+327 IKLPIYCIWGMQ

-346 FLKEFKGIFKKII
+346 FLKEFNSIFKKII

-373 QLMDI
+373 QLMNI

-388 AKGIKQSLQILSSKE
+388 AKGIKQALQTLSSKE

>member
-1 MKNQEANKFYQI
+1 MISSEIYYNK
-13 LQKQFSR
+13 LQKKYSR
-20 RINLDLSRIKYFLFK
+20 KINLDRKRIFK
-35 KKIYPNQIEGEI
+35 VLKKLNFPHLNLKKPINLI
-47 ITVKGSDGKN
+47 GSDGKYTTGIN
-57 SVVQSLKAIFIE
+57 LLNFIE
-69 NKKKITTFTSPGI
+69 ANKKNTTFFQSPHLV
-82 ISPLDRIFI
+82 SVCHRFRL
-91 KDKFISF
+91 KKKFINLNQIQ
-98 KKFKNISKKII
+98 KYEDII
-109 KSKIKLTLFE
+109 DKTRLKLTLFE
-119 AITLIYIICINKLK
+119 VLTMIYLLAANDQKKVDYNIC
-133 GFDYH
+133 
-138 IVEAGAGWEK
+138 EAGAGFEA
-148 DSINLWENPKIQIV
+148 DSTNLWEVPEAQII

-174 VKTLAEV
+174 VKTLEEV
-181 VKIKVGYLSKNTNI
+181 VKIKVGYLSKNTKI

-200 TPKVLK
+200 TPNVLK
-206 IIKKILKKNPSKITY
+206 IIKKILKKNKSKVSY
-221 PSTWKIIKSKNEY
+221 PSNWKIIKNKNKY

-288 MQYVNKGRLRKFLN
+288 MQYIKKGKLRKYLN

-346 FLKEFKGIFKKII
+346 FLKEFNSIFKKII

-373 QLMDI
+373 QLMNI

-388 AKGIKQSLQILSSKE
+388 AKGIKQALHSLSSKE

>member
-1 MKNQEANKFYQI
+1 MISSEIYYNK
-13 LQKQFSR
+13 LQKKYSR
-20 RINLDLSRIKYFLFK
+20 KINLDRKRIFK
-35 KKIYPNQIEGEI
+35 VLKKLKFPHLNLKKPINLI
-47 ITVKGSDGKN
+47 GSDGKYTTGIN
-57 SVVQSLKAIFIE
+57 LLNFIE
-69 NKKKITTFTSPGI
+69 ANKKNTTFFQSPHL
-82 ISPLDRIFI
+82 ISVCHRFRL
-91 KDKFISF
+91 KKKFINLNQIQ
-98 KKFKNISKKII
+98 KYEDII
-109 KSKIKLTLFE
+109 DKTRLKLTLFE
-119 AITLIYIICINKLK
+119 ALTMIYLLAANDQKKI
-133 GFDYH
+133 DYH
-138 IVEAGAGWEK
+138 VCEAGAGFEA
-148 DSINLWENPKIQIV
+148 DSTNLWEAPEAQII

-288 MQYVNKGRLRKFLN
+288 MQYVNKGKLRKYLN

-346 FLKEFKGIFKKII
+346 FLQEFKGIFKKII

-373 QLMDI
+373 QLMNI
-378 ANDQNYNVEI
+378 ANDQNYNVET
-388 AKGIKQSLQILSSKE
+388 AKGIKQALQTLSSKE

>member
-1 MKNQEANKFYQI
+1 MISSEIYYNK
-13 LQKQFSR
+13 LQKKYSR
-20 RINLDLSRIKYFLFK
+20 KINLDRKRIFK
-35 KKIYPNQIEGEI
+35 VLKKLKFPHLNLKKPINLI
-47 ITVKGSDGKN
+47 GSDGKYTTGIN
-57 SVVQSLKAIFIE
+57 LLNFIE
-69 NKKKITTFTSPGI
+69 ANKKNTTFFQSPHLV
-82 ISPLDRIFI
+82 SVCHRFRL
-91 KDKFISF
+91 KKKFINLNQIQ
-98 KKFKNISKKII
+98 KYEDII
-109 KSKIKLTLFE
+109 DKTRLKLTLFE
-119 AITLIYIICINKLK
+119 ALTMIYLLAANDQKKIDYNIC
-133 GFDYH
+133 
-138 IVEAGAGWEK
+138 EAGAGFEA
-148 DSINLWENPKIQIV
+148 DSTNLWEVPEAQII

-174 VKTLAEV
+174 VKTLEEV
-181 VKIKVGYLSKNTNI
+181 VKIKVGYLSKNTKI

-221 PSTWKIIKSKNEY
+221 PSTWKIIKIKNEY

-288 MQYVNKGRLRKFLN
+288 MQYVNKGKLRKYLN

-327 IKLPIYCVWGMQ
+327 IKLPIYCIWGMQ

-346 FLKEFKGIFKKII
+346 FLKEFNSIFKKII

-373 QLMDI
+373 QLMNI

-388 AKGIKQSLQILSSKE
+388 AKGIKQALQTLSSKE

>member
-1 MKNQEANKFYQI
+1 MISSEIYYNK
-13 LQKQFSR
+13 LQKKYSR
-20 RINLDLSRIKYFLFK
+20 KINLDRKRIFK
-35 KKIYPNQIEGEI
+35 VLKKLKFPHLNLKKPINLI
-47 ITVKGSDGKN
+47 GSDGKYTTGIN
-57 SVVQSLKAIFIE
+57 LLNFIE
-69 NKKKITTFTSPGI
+69 ANKKNTTFFQSPHLV
-82 ISPLDRIFI
+82 SVCHRFRL
-91 KDKFISF
+91 KKKFINLNQIQ
-98 KKFKNISKKII
+98 KYEDII
-109 KSKIKLTLFE
+109 DKTRLKLTLFE
-119 AITLIYIICINKLK
+119 ALTMIYLLAANDQKKIDYNIC
-133 GFDYH
+133 
-138 IVEAGAGWEK
+138 EAGAGFEA
-148 DSINLWENPKIQIV
+148 DSTNLWEVPEAQII

-174 VKTLAEV
+174 VKTLEEV

-234 SYKDRK
+234 SYKDSK

-288 MQYVNKGRLRKFLN
+288 MQYVNKGKLRKYLN

-373 QLMDI
+373 QLMNI
-378 ANDQNYNVEI
+378 ANDQNYNVET
-388 AKGIKQSLQILSSKE
+388 AKGIKQALQTLSSKE